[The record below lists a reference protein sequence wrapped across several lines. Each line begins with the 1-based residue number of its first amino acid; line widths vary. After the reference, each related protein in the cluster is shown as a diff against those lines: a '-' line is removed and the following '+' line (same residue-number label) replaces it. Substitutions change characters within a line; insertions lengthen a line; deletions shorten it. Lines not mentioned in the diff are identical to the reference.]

1 MAIFGLIIVI
11 IISCV
16 IGSMTGIGGG
26 IIIKPIL
33 DFLGLFEVKEIS
45 LYSSLAL
52 IGMSSTNLYLNRKKL
67 KTMQW
72 KIISGL
78 MGGAIIGGVIGNRTL
93 MYLISKLQQDTVV
106 VIIQSSTLIM
116 LLSLTLFLMRK
127 KFSMQLSFRVPLLI
141 LIGCFLGFFAAMLS
155 IGGGPINI
163 AVLLFIFGFSMKTS
177 ALYSLVMILFSQLS
191 GLTTVGFT
199 AGFASYDSSVL
210 VLVFCTGVVGGLIG
224 SKVSGLLSNDMA
236 NRVFEYV
243 LLGVICINVINII
256 KVL

>member
-1 MAIFGLIIVI
+1 
-11 IISCV
+11 
-16 IGSMTGIGGG
+16 MTGIGGG

-33 DFLGLFEVKEIS
+33 DFLGFFEVKEIS

-52 IGMSSTNLYLNRKKL
+52 IGMSSTNLYLNHEKFKK
-67 KTMQW
+67 MQW
-72 KIISGL
+72 KIIGGL

-93 MYLISKLQQDTVV
+93 MYLIGKLQQDTVV
-106 VIIQSSTLIM
+106 VIIQSSALIM

-127 KFSMQLSFRVPLLI
+127 KLSMQLSFRVPLLV
-141 LIGCFLGFFAAMLS
+141 LIGCLLGFFAAMLS
-155 IGGGPINI
+155 IGGGPINV

-177 ALYSLVMILFSQLS
+177 ALYSLVMIFFSQLS

-199 AGFASYDSSVL
+199 SGFVTYDSSVL
-210 VLVFCTGVVGGLIG
+210 LLVFCTGVLGGLIG
-224 SKVSGLLSNDMA
+224 SKVSGFLSDDMA

-243 LLGVICINVINII
+243 LCGVICINVFNII